1 MLIKINDSEK
11 KVIET
16 IYILN
21 GKDNNTT
28 LNNDIQ
34 KSHQIYNLEKKL
46 DNINN
51 VKQEIVKDI
60 INIRNKQENITLE
73 IDKILFD
80 NSIMISIITKNFNSL
95 LESLKE

>member
-1 MLIKINDSEK
+1 M
-11 KVIET
+11 
-16 IYILN
+16 
-21 GKDNNTT
+21 
-28 LNNDIQ
+28 
-34 KSHQIYNLEKKL
+34 EKKL